1 MKGIQMMEQQ
11 LSDTQALSP
20 WWRRSVAIVFVF
32 GMAVLIFMSV
42 QAYRYAPPIPEH
54 VVDTAGKIIFSKTD
68 IEAGQQVF
76 LKYALMQ
83 NGSIWGHGSY
93 LGPDFSAQYLH
104 GLSIDT
110 GKAIAKQEGIDLSSL
125 NAAQQHA
132 LIDARIAGLLKENRY
147 NPVSKELTFTDPEKI
162 SYQRQLRVWS
172 DYFLYPENNAGL
184 PTKYIHDPVEIRRLT
199 AFFAWTAWA
208 SVANRPGK
216 TYSYTNNFPYDPV
229 VGNRLTADALL
240 WSGLS
245 VAMLLAGLA
254 LVLFTFGR
262 FDYLGWKG
270 DRSDFHPHMLPG
282 GATAGQKAVIKYCLV
297 VSLLF
302 LAQVSIG
309 GALAHYRA
317 EPGNFYG
324 IDLAQY
330 LPSNILRT
338 WHLQLAL
345 FWIATAYIA
354 GGLLL
359 ASSLGQDEPRGQA
372 VGIHVLFWALVVLV
386 VGSMVGEILGIHQ
399 YFDKLWFWFGHQGW
413 EFLELGRFWQVI
425 LVIGLSFWIWLLY
438 RATAPGLIDPERRE
452 IVMLFMAGAAAIPFF
467 YLPAF
472 FFGSITNFTV
482 VDTWRFWIIHLWV
495 EGFFELFVTVLVAV
509 TFYQLGVVRRINVV
523 RVIYMDAI
531 LFLSGGIIGTAH
543 HWYWTGQ
550 ANFTMALAAM
560 FSALE
565 VVPLT
570 LLTLDAWDFIKLTG
584 TKETGDAPE
593 KAIPHKWA
601 FYFLM
606 TVGFWNFVGAG
617 IFGFLIN
624 MPVVSYFEAGTVLT
638 LNHGH
643 AALLGAFGMLGMA
656 LLVLALRHVLTEEQ
670 WAAPEKFIKV
680 SFWGL
685 NIGLALMV
693 ITNLFPIGVMQL
705 WDVLE
710 NGYWHARSLEF
721 IGLDRIRMLEWWSMP
736 SHVVLIGLGVLPM
749 VIASGLTYLKIRKT

>member
-1 MKGIQMMEQQ
+1 MQQQ
-11 LSDTQALSP
+11 LSGTAVLSP
-20 WWRRSVAIVFVF
+20 WWRRSVLLVFIF
-32 GMAVLIFMSV
+32 GMIGLIFMSV
-42 QAYRYAPPIPEH
+42 QAYRYAPPIPVR
-54 VVDTAGKIIFSKTD
+54 VVDPEGAELFNRHDVET
-68 IEAGQQVF
+68 GQQVF
-76 LKYALMQ
+76 LRYGLMQ
-83 NGSIWGHGSY
+83 NGSIWGHGAY

-104 GLSIDT
+104 ELSLEA
-110 GKAIAKQEGIDLSSL
+110 GQAVARE
-125 NAAQQHA
+125 AFA
-132 LIDARIAGLLKENRY
+132 LDYATLDESQRALVDARVAILLKENRY
-147 NPVSKELTFTDPEKI
+147 DPVAKQLTFTDSEKA
-162 SYQRQLRVWS
+162 SFQKQLAYWTG
-172 DYFLYPENNAGL
+172 YFKHPIANSGL
-184 PTKYIHDPVEIRRLT
+184 PNDYIHDPEEIRQLT

-208 SVANRPGK
+208 SVANRPDK
-216 TYSYTNNFPYDPV
+216 PYSYTNNFPYDPV
-229 VGNRLTADALL
+229 VGNLLTSDAVL
-240 WSGLS
+240 WSALS

-254 LVLFTFGR
+254 AVLFVFGK

-270 DRSDFHPHMLPG
+270 GPEGNYPQLLA
-282 GATAGQKAVIKYCLV
+282 GAPTAGQKATIKYFLIV
-297 VSLLF
+297 ALLF
-302 LAQVSIG
+302 FAQVMIG

-338 WHLQLAL
+338 WHLQLAI
-345 FWIATAYIA
+345 FWIATAYVA

-359 ASSLGQDEPRGQA
+359 ASSLSQKEPRGHA
-372 VGIHVLFWALVVLV
+372 VGVHMLFWALVVLV
-386 VGSMVGEILGIHQ
+386 VGSLLGELAGIHQ
-399 YFDKLWFWFGHQGW
+399 LFGRFWSWIGHQGW
-413 EFLELGRFWQVI
+413 EFLELGRLWQII
-425 LVIGLSFWIWLLY
+425 LVIGLSFWLVLLY
-438 RATAPGLIDPERRE
+438 RATAPALKDSKRRE
-452 IVMLFMAGAAAIPFF
+452 ITLLFLGGAASIPFF

-472 FFGSITNFTV
+472 FFGSTSNFTV

-531 LFLSGGIIGTAH
+531 LFLAGGIIGTAH

-584 TKETGDAPE
+584 TGESAGSTPKT
-593 KAIPHKWA
+593 IPHKWA

-606 TVGFWNFVGAG
+606 AVGFWNFVGAG

-624 MPVVSYFEAGTVLT
+624 MPVVSYYEAGTILT

-643 AALLGAFGMLGMA
+643 AALLGAFGMLAMA
-656 LLVLALRHVLTEEQ
+656 LLVLGLRHVLTEEQ
-670 WAAPEKFIKV
+670 WEVPEKFVKL

-693 ITNLFPIGVMQL
+693 ITNLFPEGILQV
-705 WDVLE
+705 WDVLQ

-721 IGLDRIRMLEWWSMP
+721 IGTDRIRTLEWVSMP
-736 SHVVLIGLGVLPM
+736 SHLILIIAGVVPM
-749 VIASGLTYLKIRKT
+749 VIASGLTYLKMRET

>member
-1 MKGIQMMEQQ
+1 MKEQ
-11 LSDTQALSP
+11 LPATETLSP
-20 WWRRSVAIVFVF
+20 WWRRSVVLVFF
-32 GMAVLIFMSV
+32 CGMAVLIFMSV
-42 QAYRYAPPIPEH
+42 QAYRYAPPIPES
-54 VVDTAGKIIFSKTD
+54 VVDSAGKVVFTRQD
-68 IEAGQQVF
+68 IESGQQVF

-93 LGPDFSAQYLH
+93 LGPDFSAAYLH
-104 GLSIDT
+104 ELALDT
-110 GKAIAKQEGIDLSSL
+110 GNAIARREFNTDLT
-125 NAAQQHA
+125 A
-132 LIDARIAGLLKENRY
+132 LDADQRPRVDARVARLLKENRY
-147 NPVSKELTFTDPEKI
+147 DPASHQLKFLDAETA
-162 SYQRQLRVWS
+162 SYQRQRGVWS
-172 DYFLYPENNAGL
+172 DYFLHPTNNAGL
-184 PTKYIHDPVEIRRLT
+184 PSKYIHDSEEIRQLT

-208 SVANRPGK
+208 SVANRPDK
-216 TYSYTNNFPYDPV
+216 PYSYTNNFPYDPL
-229 VGNRLTADALL
+229 VGNHLTADALL
-240 WSGLS
+240 WSALS

-270 DRSDFHPHMLPG
+270 ESRDIHPHLLSG
-282 GATAGQKAVIKYCLV
+282 GVTAGQKAIVKYFAV
-297 VSLLF
+297 VALLF
-302 LAQVSIG
+302 LAQVTIG

-317 EPGNFYG
+317 EPGDFYG

-359 ASSLGQDEPRGQA
+359 ASSVGQKEPRGQA
-372 VGIHVLFWALVVLV
+372 VGVHMLFWALVVLV
-386 VGSMVGEILGIHQ
+386 VGSLLGELLGIHQ
-399 YFDKLWFWFGHQGW
+399 VFGQLWSWFGHQGW
-413 EFLELGRFWQVI
+413 EFLELGRFWQII
-425 LVIGLSFWIWLLY
+425 LVIGFSFWIWLLY
-438 RATAPGLIDPERRE
+438 RAIAPAIKDPERKE
-452 IVMLFMAGAAAIPFF
+452 VALLFMGGAAAIPFF

-472 FFGSITNFTV
+472 FFGSTTNFTV

-509 TFYQLGVVRRINVV
+509 TFYQLGVVRRTNVV

-550 ANFTMALAAM
+550 ANFTMALAAI

-570 LLTLDAWDFIKLTG
+570 LLTLDAWDFMKLTG
-584 TKETGDAPE
+584 TKGASGQPP
-593 KAIPHKWA
+593 KSIPHKWA

-606 TVGFWNFVGAG
+606 AVGFWNFVGAG

-624 MPVVSYFEAGTVLT
+624 MPVVSYFEAGTILT

-643 AALLGAFGMLGMA
+643 AALLGAFGMLAMA
-656 LLVLALRHVLTEEQ
+656 LVVLGLRHVLTEEQ
-670 WAAPEKFIKV
+670 WVVPEKFIKV

-685 NIGLALMV
+685 NVGLGLMV
-693 ITNLFPIGVMQL
+693 ITNLFPVGVLQI

-721 IGLDRIRMLEWWSMP
+721 IGQDRIRLLEWASMP
-736 SHVVLIGLGVLPM
+736 SHVILIVLGVVPM
-749 VIASGLTYLKIRKT
+749 VIASGLTYLKIRKA